1 MSQLNRDPD
10 AHAEDVKY
18 CFDFVSAYLC
28 VLCVS
33 AVKRSFN
40 RRDAE
45 DAEVRREIREAYN
58 FNTTSTHAGC
68 LRNRRSRRA
77 SLLGLQAFASEG
89 FPRGC
94 RTQVIA
100 AP

>member
-18 CFDFVSAYLC
+18 CFDFISAYLC

-45 DAEVRREIREAYN
+45 DAEVRRERRNYFMFVEPRE
-58 FNTTSTHAGC
+58 HALLNIYPVRA
-68 LRNRRSRRA
+68 LR
-77 SLLGLQAFASEG
+77 GE
-89 FPRGC
+89 
-94 RTQVIA
+94 
-100 AP
+100 